1 MHAGTL
7 KFRPIHEL
15 LKPYQQ
21 DIWILNMRSNT
32 MTKLIE
38 YGVYV
43 ACFLGSIYVFAS
55 AVAEVVRP

>member
-1 MHAGTL
+1 
-7 KFRPIHEL
+7 
-15 LKPYQQ
+15 
-21 DIWILNMRSNT
+21 